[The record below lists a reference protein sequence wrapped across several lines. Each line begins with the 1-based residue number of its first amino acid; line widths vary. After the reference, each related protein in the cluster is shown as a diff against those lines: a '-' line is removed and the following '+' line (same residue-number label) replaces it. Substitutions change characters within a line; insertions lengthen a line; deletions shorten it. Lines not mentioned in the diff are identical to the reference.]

1 MTEDKKNQLL
11 NEIAGYFS
19 PTVRHLISLLPGKA
33 VGEMSEIRLRA
44 GQPLSLTVKGENVF
58 LSDGGQLCYLLQSGL
73 YTVTKKDINDTFRAL
88 CEFSEYAY
96 KDQLKMGYI
105 PLKNGCRAGIAAR
118 AVIENG
124 KMVGIAEVSSINI
137 RLAVEYKNCAIPLS
151 KYFSGGLLIAGP
163 PGSGKT
169 TLLRDSV
176 RLISCG
182 IGTARKRVAVVDTR
196 GEIAAVNDGVPQN
209 DIGVLTDILTGCGK
223 ADGIEIAVRTL
234 NPEVIAFDEIANRDE
249 ARSVI
254 SSMFSG
260 VEAITTVHAGSKEE
274 IFEREPAR
282 LLLESGAVK
291 NAVYIEYPG
300 AKPEIVCVPK
310 AHAGLVEQRC

>member
-196 GEIAAVNDGVPQN
+196 GEIAAVKDGVPQN
-209 DIGVLTDILTGCGK
+209 DAL
-223 ADGIEIAVRTL
+223 
-234 NPEVIAFDEIANRDE
+234 
-249 ARSVI
+249 
-254 SSMFSG
+254 
-260 VEAITTVHAGSKEE
+260 ITRWSTSE
-274 IFEREPAR
+274 
-282 LLLESGAVK
+282 
-291 NAVYIEYPG
+291 
-300 AKPEIVCVPK
+300 
-310 AHAGLVEQRC
+310 